1 MSRRQKLRLAV
12 LQTLAYAEVFSARLE
27 AWQLQRYPISPETF
41 SPDELVQ
48 DWQEILAQPELKQ
61 VLPHQF
67 SHHHNSD
74 QISQAKW
81 REVQRAVAYLR
92 WIPWIESIWVTG
104 GLAIGNVQADDDI
117 DFLIVTKPGCLWSS
131 RALVSVVGQ
140 LLRKLRRRHHQG
152 KQLKDKWCCNV
163 WLESTSLA
171 LKTDQNDLYSARE
184 LVQARPVY
192 NAQSGEARKF
202 IIANRWVK
210 YYSLQGWL
218 NADVQSGNLPSRQFL
233 LWYFPGLKTF
243 ITNLGQ
249 IINPILFQAQWQLMK
264 KHINQENVSLNS
276 AYFHPLLRS
285 PLIQQEYER
294 IKFALIKMFYA

>member
-1 MSRRQKLRLAV
+1 M
-12 LQTLAYAEVFSARLE
+12 
-27 AWQLQRYPISPETF
+27 
-41 SPDELVQ
+41 
-48 DWQEILAQPELKQ
+48 
-61 VLPHQF
+61 
-67 SHHHNSD
+67 
-74 QISQAKW
+74 
-81 REVQRAVAYLR
+81 
-92 WIPWIESIWVTG
+92 
-104 GLAIGNVQADDDI
+104 
-117 DFLIVTKPGCLWSS
+117 
-131 RALVSVVGQ
+131 
-140 LLRKLRRRHHQG
+140 
-152 KQLKDKWCCNV
+152 
-163 WLESTSLA
+163 
-171 LKTDQNDLYSARE
+171 KTDQNDLYSARE

-210 YYSLQGWL
+210 YYSLSWL

-264 KHINQENVSLNS
+264 NHINQENVSLNS